1 MVHEISQLKKSKE
14 TNELRYERY
23 NYIAE
28 LINDINKYNDV
39 LTQWIKLQQGEL
51 SLHIESF
58 SLQQIFDIVAK
69 SRMSFQLKGITLK
82 YKRNTMCSE
91 SRQSAYFVYAKHI
104 GRKCT

>member
-51 SLHIESF
+51 SLHIERLLSTANIRY
-58 SLQQIFDIVAK
+58 SSKI
-69 SRMSFQLKGITLK
+69 
-82 YKRNTMCSE
+82 
-91 SRQSAYFVYAKHI
+91 
-104 GRKCT
+104 